1 MKMYNNGQRPQKM
14 YGGGMSTRKPM
25 MYGGTAKKKMQM
37 GGLAEK
43 NKGQGVM
50 TPKTQDSMGMMTD
63 QKKFGMGYKYGGK
76 LTGNQKKLDKNNDG
90 MISDKDFKMMRK
102 G

>member
-1 MKMYNNGQRPQKM
+1 
-14 YGGGMSTRKPM
+14 M
-25 MYGGTAKKKMQM
+25 MYGGTAKKKMHM

-50 TPKTQDSMGMMTD
+50 TPKAQDSMGMMTD

-76 LTGNQKKLDKNNDG
+76 L
-90 MISDKDFKMMRK
+90 R
-102 G
+102 